1 MQLYL
6 GWLPILKD
14 FNEGLSK
21 EIAHRAHLEQEIIKF
36 EEEHARLLQD
46 SHERKMEFEMF
57 VAKQEEELKRLGEHM
72 VATAKAKRDQMDNM
86 MKANMRQAKDWRLL
100 IQDSQAFNQLLV

>member
-1 MQLYL
+1 
-6 GWLPILKD
+6 
-14 FNEGLSK
+14 
-21 EIAHRAHLEQEIIKF
+21 
-36 EEEHARLLQD
+36 
-46 SHERKMEFEMF
+46 MF